1 MMNRVQR
8 TRLAAYG
15 LLVEEG
21 RILLARLSNTEKEVG
36 KWTLPGGGIDF
47 GEHPLDAVVREFR
60 EESGLRVRVQE
71 IVHVDSELLE
81 LPNSDLHAVRV
92 IYKVEKMEGELTVE
106 VGGSTD
112 LVQYFSKEE
121 ANRLVLVPLASL
133 GVHLAFRNT

>member
-112 LVQYFSKEE
+112 SVQYFSKEE

>member
-1 MMNRVQR
+1 MNRVQR

>member
-1 MMNRVQR
+1 MNRLQR